1 MRGDSHFI
9 NFIKIIKYFD
19 DHVGQ
24 TTLCK
29 QEKAPR
35 PPFKAVSRE
44 SFLYLNS
51 SSSSIFIKS
60 MASDGGAAFGSSSHL
75 RSQGMSTPLC
85 KLSASTCSCIL
96 LVVSPSLLF
105 AQQSTTREIRCP
117 PQSEVSGLQIC
128 DLIYIRWLRV
138 LGDGVVGAGLE
149 VGYIMLLVGV
159 AAPFLL
165 WAFEVGTGWDFLLFS
180 HRFCDMI
187 Y

>member
-51 SSSSIFIKS
+51 SSSSMFIKS

-75 RSQGMSTPLC
+75 RSQGMSTPF
-85 KLSASTCSCIL
+85 SASHPLHADTL
-96 LVVSPSLLF
+96 FSPSHLF
-105 AQQSTTREIRCP
+105 LRQSTTREIGCP

-128 DLIYIRWLRV
+128 GLIYIRWLRV

-149 VGYIMLLVGV
+149 VGYIMLLVGA

-165 WAFEVGTGWDFLLFS
+165 WAFEVGTDWI
-180 HRFCDMI
+180 FCCFPTGFVI
-187 Y
+187 